1 MKAMVGWI
9 KAIGAEQE
17 SVGPST
23 RHDGPVKHLDD
34 LHCVQK
40 TGRRYAVHRLADL
53 DNVPALDDPQMT
65 IQYRD
70 GKGTVQ
76 GRLGKPGVQI

>member
-1 MKAMVGWI
+1 MKAMLDWI
-9 KAIGAEQE
+9 KSIGAEQE
-17 SVGPST
+17 PVGPST

-40 TGRRYAVHRLADL
+40 TGRRYAVHLLADL

-70 GKGTVQ
+70 GKGTVK